1 MLNKLINFELA
12 SLRRDTFKVM
22 WTSIIIVFKLILL
35 AILIIPTFVL
45 CQIIGMFADLEEE
58 TMTPVKKLVKF
69 LFPA

>member
-1 MLNKLINFELA
+1 
-12 SLRRDTFKVM
+12 M
-22 WTSIIIVFKLILL
+22 WTSIIIVFRLILL

-45 CQIIGMFADLEEE
+45 CQIIGMFTDLEEE